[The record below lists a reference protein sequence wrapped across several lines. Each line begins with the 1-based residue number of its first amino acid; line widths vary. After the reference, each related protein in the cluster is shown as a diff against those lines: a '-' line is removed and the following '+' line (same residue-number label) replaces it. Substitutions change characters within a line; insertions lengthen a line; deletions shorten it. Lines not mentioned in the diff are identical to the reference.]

1 MNLIENIKM
10 AIESIKSN
18 KMRSFLTM
26 LGIVI
31 GISSV
36 IMIVAVGDGGKANI
50 MSSFENIGMSTIT
63 LSTNSKNAV
72 AGDDITLADCEALR
86 EKVPNV
92 RYVSPM
98 YQGQGT
104 LTFEEENMFA
114 VIAAGSEELPAISN
128 IEIIAGRSLNKDD
141 YLGARKVV
149 LIDDYSCEKIFG
161 TINVVGMDVNIK
173 LRQSSNKFRIIGV
186 YKNEMGNF
194 TFDGMPAV
202 LYAPITTTFNA
213 LGVSPR
219 VDMVYIMGA
228 EDDNAANVGANAIN
242 ILEARHS
249 NRGRDAYKA
258 QDMLQQVNQINSV
271 IGIFQSFIAAVAA
284 ISLLVGGIGVM
295 NIMLVAVTERT
306 REIGIRKALG
316 AKTKAIMMQFL
327 TESAIITIIGGV
339 IGMVFGYI
347 GASLIALLVGIS
359 PVFSVSTIMGTL
371 IFSSVVGIFFGI
383 YPAKKAAR
391 MSPIDALRH
400 E

>member
-1 MNLIENIKM
+1 M

-50 MSSFENIGMSTIT
+50 MSSFDNIGMSTIT

-72 AGDDITLADCEALR
+72 PGDEITMADTEALR
-86 EKVPNV
+86 EKIPGV

-98 YQGQGT
+98 RQEQGKMS
-104 LTFEEENMFA
+104 FKDEEMVA
-114 VIAAGSEELPAISN
+114 VIAAGSEELSAISN
-128 IEIIAGRSLNKDD
+128 LEIIAGRALNRED
-141 YLGARKVV
+141 YLGARRTII
-149 LIDDYSCEKIFG
+149 IDEISCEKMFG
-161 TINVVGMDVNIK
+161 TINVVGMEVNIK
-173 LRQSSNKFRIIGV
+173 LGQSSNKFKIVGV
-186 YKNEMGNF
+186 SKSEMGNF
-194 TFDGMPAV
+194 SFDGMPAF
-202 LYAPITTTFNA
+202 LYAPLTTIFDIQ
-213 LGVSPR
+213 GISPR

-242 ILEARHS
+242 ILESRHS
-249 NRGRDAYKA
+249 NRGREAYKA

-271 IGIFQSFIAAVAA
+271 ISIFQSFIAAVAA

-316 AKTKAIMMQFL
+316 AKTKAILMQFL
-327 TESAIITIIGGV
+327 TESAIITIIGGI
-339 IGMVFGYI
+339 IGMILGYA
-347 GASLIALLVGIS
+347 GATLIAMLVGIT
-359 PVFSVSTIMGTL
+359 PVFSISTIIGTL
-371 IFSSVVGIFFGI
+371 IFSSIVGIFFGI
-383 YPAKKAAR
+383 YPARKAAR
-391 MSPIDALRH
+391 MSPIEALRH